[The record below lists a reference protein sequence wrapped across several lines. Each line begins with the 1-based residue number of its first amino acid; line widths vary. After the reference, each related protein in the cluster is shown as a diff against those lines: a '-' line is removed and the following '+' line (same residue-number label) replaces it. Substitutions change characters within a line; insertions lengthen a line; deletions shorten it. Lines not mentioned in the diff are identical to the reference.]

1 MSQRLNNFRTSA
13 PRLGQAHHLFGQ
25 RGVVLIMALIML
37 VIISMLATFSLRN
50 SSSTERVSGN
60 VRTTQLASQA
70 AEIALRYCEEAVV
83 QINSGTGTLT
93 SLPTIQAYATPPLWN
108 AKDSSGVLTNWDG
121 SASAI
126 PPVFVIPASSVNQS
140 TATTTFHR
148 PPECMV
154 ESMQV
159 LGSGGTPT
167 TTSTYVITARGFGP
181 EVGAADTTRSRPV
194 GSEVWMQ
201 STIELE

>member
-1 MSQRLNNFRTSA
+1 MLQRPNNFRTPSF
-13 PRLGQAHHLFGQ
+13 PQ

-37 VIISMLATFSLRN
+37 VIISLLATFSLRN
-50 SSSTERVSGN
+50 ASSTEKVSGN

-83 QINSGTGTLT
+83 QISSGTGTLA
-93 SLPTIQAYATPPLWN
+93 SLPAVQPYTTFPLWN
-108 AKDSSGVLTNWDG
+108 IKDASGVLTNWDG
-121 SASAI
+121 AASAI

-159 LGSGGTPT
+159 IGSSGTPT

-181 EVGAADTTRSRPV
+181 EVSAADAGRSRPV